1 MTAKSADKPW
11 RSLNYGDAK
20 KLLKPGDT
28 VVVAAGQYSVPN
40 ETNYNCSGTTEAPI
54 TYIAD
59 GEVTIRTA
67 AGEGVPSG

>member
-1 MTAKSADKPW
+1 M
-11 RSLNYGDAK
+11 
-20 KLLKPGDT
+20 
-28 VVVAAGQYSVPN
+28 VAAGQYSVPN